1 MAATATALVM
11 REVNSPLSLEDI
23 HLNDLRS
30 DEVLVEIHA
39 TGICHTD
46 LSCMNGHLP
55 ASAPCVFGH
64 EGAGVVVKTGSS
76 ITHLHADDKVLLSYA
91 FCGDCVQCTSEHPA
105 YCKQWVPSNF
115 GQQRSD
121 GSFTL
126 SFPNG
131 DPLRGNFFGQSSF
144 ASLAIV
150 HASCVVKVD
159 PECPL
164 DRFAPLGCGFQT
176 GAGAVM
182 NTLDVQPGTSLA
194 VFGAGSVGMS
204 AIMAGRIRG
213 AKTIIAVD
221 LNQDRLDLAKKLG
234 ATHTISGADEDIVKQ
249 IQAICPPLGVQYAV
263 DCTGV
268 PAVVEN
274 AIQALGTRGKLAT
287 VGASTPGKT
296 VKVDLFSQLVFGR
309 QYVGCCEG
317 DGQPEKFLPYLI
329 EQNIKGNYPIE
340 ELIKNYP
347 VEKYDEAISDMKTG
361 KTLKAVLLW
370 K

>member
-11 REVNSPLSLEDI
+11 REVNGPLSMESVQLG
-23 HLNDLRS
+23 DLRA
-30 DEVLVEIHA
+30 DEVLVDIYA

-46 LSCMNGHLP
+46 LSCMNGQLP

-64 EGAGVVVKTGSS
+64 EGAGTIVRTGTNV
-76 ITHLHADDKVLLSYA
+76 THLQANDKVLLSYA
-91 FCGDCVQCTSEHPA
+91 SCGTCDQCVSGHPA
-105 YCKQWVPSNF
+105 YCYQFVQSNF
-115 GQQRSD
+115 GQQRPD

-126 SFPNG
+126 SFENG

-144 ASLAIV
+144 ASLAVV
-150 HASCVVKVD
+150 HVSCVVKVA
-159 PECPL
+159 PELPL

-176 GAGAVM
+176 GAGAVI

-204 AIMAGRIRG
+204 AIMAGKMRG
-213 AKTIIAVD
+213 ARYIIAVD
-221 LNQDRLDLAKKLG
+221 LNQDRLELAKKLG
-234 ATHTISGADEDIVKQ
+234 ATHTIVGSDEDIIQQ

-268 PAVVEN
+268 PAVVEK
-274 AIQALGTRGKLAT
+274 AIQALGARGKLAT
-287 VGASTPGKT
+287 VGAPTPGKT
-296 VKVDLFSQLVFGR
+296 AKVDIFAQLVFGR

-317 DGQPEKFLPYLI
+317 DGQAEKFLPYLI
-329 EQNIKGNYPIE
+329 EQHSQGNYPIE
-340 ELIKNYP
+340 ELITTYP
-347 VEKYDEAISDMKTG
+347 IDQYNQAINDMKSG

>member
-1 MAATATALVM
+1 MAATANALVM
-11 REVNSPLSLEDI
+11 REIKGPLSVEKVQLGE
-23 HLNDLRS
+23 LRA
-30 DEVLVEIHA
+30 DEVLVEVHA

-46 LSCMNGHLP
+46 ISCMNGQLP

-64 EGAGVVVKTGSS
+64 EGAGVVVRTGSNV
-76 ITHLHADDKVLLSYA
+76 THLTPNDKVLLSYA
-91 FCGDCVQCTSEHPA
+91 FCGNCEQCLSGHPA
-105 YCKQWVPSNF
+105 YCYQWVPSNF

-126 SFPNG
+126 SFENG

-150 HASCVVKVD
+150 HVSCVVKVAPD
-159 PECPL
+159 SPL

-176 GAGAVM
+176 GAGAVL

-204 AIMAGRIRG
+204 AIMAGKLRG
-213 AKTIIAVD
+213 AQTIIAVD
-221 LNQDRLDLAKKLG
+221 LNKERLALAKKLG
-234 ATHTISGADEDIVKQ
+234 ATHTMLGSDEDIVQQ
-249 IQAICPPLGVQYAV
+249 IQAICPPMGVQYAV

-268 PAVVEN
+268 PVVVEK
-274 AIQALGTRGKLAT
+274 AIQALGARGKLAT
-287 VGASTPGKT
+287 VGAPSPGKT
-296 VKVDLFSQLVFGR
+296 VQVDVFAQLVFGR

-317 DGQPEKFLPYLI
+317 DAQAEKILPYLI
-329 EQNIKGNYPIE
+329 EQHAQGNYPIE
-340 ELIKNYP
+340 ELITTYP
-347 VEKYDEAISDMKTG
+347 IEQYGQAISDMKSG

-370 K
+370 R